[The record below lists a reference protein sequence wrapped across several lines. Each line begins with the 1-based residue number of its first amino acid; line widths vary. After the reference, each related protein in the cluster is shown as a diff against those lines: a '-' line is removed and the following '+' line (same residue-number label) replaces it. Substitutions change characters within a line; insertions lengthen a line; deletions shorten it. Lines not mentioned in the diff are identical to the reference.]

1 MCVYMG
7 KRVNGI
13 RCTFLYIVL
22 VLLAVSV
29 GLNVHY
35 CTTNAERDITTHS
48 DTVTVFDTARWFMP
62 AFKDMRIV
70 RYDTVR
76 FPLVLTS
83 IDRKGNGDVRADSTQ
98 IKDSFADS
106 RFTPVVDRDSATVQ
120 IPITQK
126 IYKTEQYRAY
136 VSGYNPRLDSI
147 EVYNKIA
154 TITNVIKKKPPGRFG
169 IGIIGGYGVGN
180 NGLTPFIGIGIQ
192 YKLLSL

>member
-1 MCVYMG
+1 MR

-62 AFKDMRIV
+62 AFKEVRIV
-70 RYDTVR
+70 RYDTAR
-76 FPLVLTS
+76 FPLVLTD
-83 IDRKGNGDVRADSTQ
+83 IDRNVNSSVCADSTQ
-98 IKDSFADS
+98 TKDSFADS
-106 RFTPVVDRDSATVQ
+106 RFMPGVNRDSATVQ

-126 IYKTEQYRAY
+126 MYRTEQYRAY

-147 EVYNKIA
+147 EVYNKTV

-169 IGIIGGYGVGN
+169 IGVIGGYGVGN
-180 NGLTPFIGIGIQ
+180 NGFSPFIGIGFQ
-192 YKLLSL
+192 YNLLSL